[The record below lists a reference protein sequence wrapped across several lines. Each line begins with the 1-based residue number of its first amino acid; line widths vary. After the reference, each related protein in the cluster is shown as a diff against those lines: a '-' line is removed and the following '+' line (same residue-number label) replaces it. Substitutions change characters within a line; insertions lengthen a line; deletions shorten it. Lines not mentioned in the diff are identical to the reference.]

1 MRADAVVLDVDGVL
15 VDVANSYRRTVV
27 ETVATV
33 YDRTVERASLQ
44 RFKDVGGFNNDW
56 ALTDAVALYV
66 LASDQGYDDDVTS
79 FADATGAAGGGIE
92 GSLRVVEE
100 SLSAEAAAAVR
111 EAWDPEHHRKVFQS
125 LYLGTE
131 LYRDIEGGSPVLE
144 STGYIQDEP
153 VLATAGTLDR
163 LTERYPV
170 GIFTGR
176 PAREAE
182 IALDRV
188 GLDLPD
194 GHVVTMDDWPGQKPE
209 PDALVDLARVLG
221 GDTVVYV
228 GDTLDDVRTARNA
241 ATVDPTRTYHGVGV
255 LTGGLEGE
263 AGRTAFEEAGS
274 DAVLPSINDLPDL
287 LGA

>member
-33 YDRTVERASLQ
+33 YDRTVDRSSLQ

-66 LASDQGYDDDVTS
+66 LASERGYEGDVET
-79 FADATGAAGGGIE
+79 FADTTGAAGGGIE
-92 GSLRVVEE
+92 GALQTVDDH
-100 SLSAEAAAAVR
+100 LSAEDADAVR
-111 EAWDPEHHRKVFQS
+111 AAWDPEHLRDVFQS

-131 LYRDIEGGSPVLE
+131 LYREIEGGSPVVD
-144 STGYIQDEP
+144 SAGYIQDEP
-153 VLATAGTLDR
+153 VLATAGTLDT

-188 GLDLPD
+188 GLELPE
-194 GHVVTMDDWPGQKPE
+194 GHVVTMDDWPGMKPD

-221 GDTVVYV
+221 GDMVVYV

-241 ATVDPTRTYHGVGV
+241 ADVDRTRTYHGVGV

-263 AGRTAFEEAGS
+263 AGRTAFEDAGAE
-274 DAVLPSINDLPDL
+274 AVLPSVNELPDL